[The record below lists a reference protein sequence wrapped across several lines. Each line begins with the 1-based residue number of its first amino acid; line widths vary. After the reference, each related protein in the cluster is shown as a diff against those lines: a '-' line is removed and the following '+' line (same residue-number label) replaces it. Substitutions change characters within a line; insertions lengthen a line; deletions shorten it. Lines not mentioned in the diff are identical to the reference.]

1 MKYIV
6 QVLAI
11 LLIILSCSTT
21 KSVTHTEINT
31 DDSLNGRKFKLISI
45 YPEMNITIEFTPDT
59 IFGFSAVNN
68 YSSSYML
75 DGDIFNVLSIS
86 MTKKTGS
93 REKIAAEIEYLN
105 MLKNAT
111 SYEIKGKKL
120 TIYTLLS
127 NNNLVFE
134 EI

>member
-6 QVLAI
+6 QILAI

-21 KSVTHTEINT
+21 KSVANTEINT
-31 DDSLNGRKFKLISI
+31 DSLNVRKFKLVSI

-59 IFGFSAVNN
+59 IFGFSAVND

-86 MTKKTGS
+86 MTKRTGS
-93 REKIAAEIEYLN
+93 REEIAAEIEYLN

>member
-6 QVLAI
+6 HLLVISLI
-11 LLIILSCSTT
+11 LLSCSTT
-21 KSVTHTEINT
+21 QVAQKEEVNDVLT
-31 DDSLNGRKFKLISI
+31 GRKFKLVSI
-45 YPEMNITIEFTPDT
+45 YPEMNITIEFTSDT
-59 IFGFSAVNN
+59 VSGFSAVNN

-86 MTKKTGS
+86 LTKRSGS
-93 REKIAAEIEYLN
+93 REEMAAEIDYLN
-105 MLKNAT
+105 MLQNAT
-111 SYEIKGKKL
+111 SYKITGRQL

-127 NNNLVFE
+127 SHNLVFE

>member
-6 QVLAI
+6 QILAI

-21 KSVTHTEINT
+21 KSVTHTETNT
-31 DDSLNGRKFKLISI
+31 DSLNGRKFKLVSI

-59 IFGFSAVNN
+59 IFGFSAVND

-86 MTKKTGS
+86 LTKKAGT
-93 REKIAAEIEYLN
+93 REEMAAEIDYLN

-111 SYEIKGKKL
+111 SYKITGRQL

-127 NNNLVFE
+127 SHNLVFE

>member
-6 QVLAI
+6 NL
-11 LLIILSCSTT
+11 LLISLILLSCSTT
-21 KSVTHTEINT
+21 KVAQKEEINDGLT
-31 DDSLNGRKFKLISI
+31 GRKFKLVSI
-45 YPEMNITIEFTPDT
+45 YPEMNITIEFTSDT
-59 IFGFSAVNN
+59 ISGFSAVNN

-86 MTKKTGS
+86 LTKRAGS
-93 REKIAAEIEYLN
+93 REEIAAELDYLN
-105 MLKNAT
+105 MLQNAT
-111 SYEIKGKKL
+111 SYKITGRKL

-127 NNNLVFE
+127 SHNLVFE

>member
-1 MKYIV
+1 MKYVV
-6 QVLAI
+6 QILAI

-21 KSVTHTEINT
+21 KSVANTEINT
-31 DDSLNGRKFKLISI
+31 DSLNGRKFKLVSI

-59 IFGFSAVNN
+59 IFGFSAVND

-86 MTKKTGS
+86 MTKRTGS
-93 REKIAAEIEYLN
+93 KEEIAAEIEYLN

>member
-21 KSVTHTEINT
+21 KSAAHTEINT
-31 DDSLNGRKFKLISI
+31 DSLNGRKFKLVSI
-45 YPEMNITIEFTPDT
+45 YPEMNITIEFTPNT
-59 IFGFSAVNN
+59 IFGFSAVND

-86 MTKKTGS
+86 MTKRTGS
-93 REKIAAEIEYLN
+93 REEIAAEIEYLN

-111 SYEIKGKKL
+111 SYEIKGNKL

>member
-6 QVLAI
+6 QILAI

-21 KSVTHTEINT
+21 KSVANTEINT
-31 DDSLNGRKFKLISI
+31 DSLKGRKFKLVSI

-59 IFGFSAVNN
+59 IFGFSAVND

-86 MTKKTGS
+86 MTKRTGS
-93 REKIAAEIEYLN
+93 REEIAAEIEYLN

-111 SYEIKGKKL
+111 SYEIKGRKL